1 MSPRTLRVA
10 MRAVPAWRPSLY
22 LTRVAHAPNPDPRL
36 LSDAPQQSTIIGAL
50 AIADVVKT
58 SLGPKGMDKILQ
70 PSPGSTSKLSVT
82 NDGAT
87 ILKSILVDNPAAK
100 VSGRAPLVLALPRA
114 ASVRRCSALPTPTR
128 LWHSRPLQVLIDIS
142 KTQDEEVGDGTT
154 SVCVLAGELLR
165 QAEKLMEQQ
174 ARAAARQGLRNAA
187 EPSRCSAPGSPR
199 ASFRPNRRRAAAPCA
214 QLHPQLIVAGFRR
227 AADVARARLESM
239 ALDHSSDP
247 AAFRSDLL
255 RIAETTLSSK
265 VLSQDKEHFAAMAVD
280 AVMKLK
286 GSTHIEQ
293 IQLIKKAGGTLRDSY
308 LDPDGYLLDKKM
320 SGDGPKRMVN
330 AKILLANTPMDTD
343 KIKLY
348 GTKVKTDSM
357 AKVAEIEAAERAKMN
372 AKVDKIIAHG
382 CNVFIN
388 RQLVYNL
395 PEQRLVDAGIMVIEH
410 ADFDGVAQLAHVT
423 RADIVSTFDT
433 PEQVTLGEALIIEE
447 IMIGEDKLIRFGGC
461 PNAEACTI
469 VLRGANEHI
478 LDEAERSLHDA
489 LCVLS
494 QTVVHTKVLPG
505 GGACE
510 MQMANAI
517 EQAALEVPG
526 KQALAMEAFARG
538 LRALPEIIATNGGF
552 DAADLIAKLRAKH
565 HEGEFTWGL
574 GAARAPAA
582 APLRAPRAG
591 LWPFRARAPL
601 TRAATRSPPRAHC
614 ARRAQTWRRASSR
627 RCTRSAS
634 WRASR

>member
-1 MSPRTLRVA
+1 MFQDGSMPGSVNVLEQGAGQARGE
-10 MRAVPAWRPSLY
+10 
-22 LTRVAHAPNPDPRL
+22 HARM
-36 LSDAPQQSTIIGAL
+36 STIIGAL

-70 PSPGSTSKLSVT
+70 PGPGSTSKLSVT

-100 VSGRAPLVLALPRA
+100 
-114 ASVRRCSALPTPTR
+114 
-128 LWHSRPLQVLIDIS
+128 VLIDIS

-174 ARAAARQGLRNAA
+174 
-187 EPSRCSAPGSPR
+187 
-199 ASFRPNRRRAAAPCA
+199 
-214 QLHPQLIVAGFRR
+214 LHPQLIVAGFRK
-227 AADVARARLESM
+227 AADVARAKLESM
-239 ALDHSSDP
+239 SLDHSADP
-247 AAFRSDLL
+247 VKFRSDLL

-265 VLSQDKEHFAAMAVD
+265 VLSQDKHHFAEMAVD

-286 GSTHIEQ
+286 GSTHLEQ

-320 SGDGPKRMVN
+320 AADGPKRMVN
-330 AKILLANTPMDTD
+330 AKILLANTPMDQD

-410 ADFDGVAQLAHVT
+410 ADFDGIAQLAHVT
-423 RADIVSTFDT
+423 RGDIVSTFDT
-433 PEQVTLGEALIIEE
+433 PELVTLGHALTIEE

-461 PNAEACTI
+461 PNAEACSI

-510 MQMANAI
+510 MSMANAI
-517 EQAALEVPG
+517 EEAALSVPG

-538 LRALPEIIATNGGF
+538 LRGLPEIIATNGGH
-552 DAADLIAKLRAKH
+552 DAADLIAKLRVKH
-565 HEGEFTWGL
+565 HAGDMEKGDLADMYEL
-574 GAARAPAA
+574 GIMESFKVKLHVLLSAAEAA
-582 APLRAPRAG
+582 EMLLRVDNIVQCAPRQ
-591 LWPFRARAPL
+591 RD
-601 TRAATRSPPRAHC
+601 H
-614 ARRAQTWRRASSR
+614 
-627 RCTRSAS
+627 
-634 WRASR
+634 

>member
-1 MSPRTLRVA
+1 MPGSVNVLEQGAGQARGEHARMS
-10 MRAVPAWRPSLY
+10 S
-22 LTRVAHAPNPDPRL
+22 
-36 LSDAPQQSTIIGAL
+36 IIGAL

-70 PSPGSTSKLSVT
+70 PAPGSNNPLSVT

-100 VSGRAPLVLALPRA
+100 L
-114 ASVRRCSALPTPTR
+114 
-128 LWHSRPLQVLIDIS
+128 LIDIS
-142 KTQDEEVGDGTT
+142 KTQDDEVGDGTT
-154 SVCVLAGELLR
+154 SVCVLAGEFLR
-165 QAEKLMEQQ
+165 QAEKLMEQ
-174 ARAAARQGLRNAA
+174 
-187 EPSRCSAPGSPR
+187 
-199 ASFRPNRRRAAAPCA
+199 

-227 AADVARARLESM
+227 AADVARATLEAMSV
-239 ALDHSSDP
+239 DHSADP
-247 AAFRSDLL
+247 AAFRKDLQ
-255 RIAETTLSSK
+255 RIAETTISSK
-265 VLSQDKEHFAAMAVD
+265 VLCQDKELFANMAVD

-308 LDPDGYLLDKKM
+308 LDRDGFLLDKKI
-320 SGDGPKRMVN
+320 GVACPKRVEK

-343 KIKLY
+343 KVKIY

-357 AKVAEIEAAERAKMN
+357 AKVADIEAAERAKMN
-372 AKVDKIIAHG
+372 AKVDKILAHG

-388 RQLVYNL
+388 RQLIYNL
-395 PEQRLVDAGIMVIEH
+395 PEQRLADAGVMVIEH

-433 PEQVTLGEALIIEE
+433 PDQVTLGEVDLIEE
-447 IMIGEDKLIRFGGC
+447 VMIGEDKLIRFSGI

-469 VLRGANEHI
+469 VLRGANYHI

-494 QTVVHTKVLPG
+494 QTVVNTKVLPG

-510 MQMANAI
+510 MEMAQAI
-517 EQAALEVPG
+517 DAAALDVPG

-538 LRALPEIIATNGGF
+538 LRAMPEIIATNGGL
-552 DAADLIAKLRAKH
+552 DAADLVSKLRVRH
-565 HEGEFTWGL
+565 HSGDTYSGLDMEKGEIGNMFDL
-574 GAARAPAA
+574 GIMESFKVKLHVLLSAAEAA
-582 APLRAPRAG
+582 EMLLRVDNVVQCVPRQ
-591 LWPFRARAPL
+591 RD
-601 TRAATRSPPRAHC
+601 H
-614 ARRAQTWRRASSR
+614 
-627 RCTRSAS
+627 
-634 WRASR
+634 

>member
-1 MSPRTLRVA
+1 MFQDGSMPGSVNVLEQGAGQARGE
-10 MRAVPAWRPSLY
+10 
-22 LTRVAHAPNPDPRL
+22 HARM
-36 LSDAPQQSTIIGAL
+36 STIIGAL

-70 PSPGSTSKLSVT
+70 PGPGSTSKLSVT

-100 VSGRAPLVLALPRA
+100 
-114 ASVRRCSALPTPTR
+114 
-128 LWHSRPLQVLIDIS
+128 VLIDIS

-174 ARAAARQGLRNAA
+174 
-187 EPSRCSAPGSPR
+187 
-199 ASFRPNRRRAAAPCA
+199 
-214 QLHPQLIVAGFRR
+214 LHPQLIVAGFRK
-227 AADVARARLESM
+227 AADVARAKLESM
-239 ALDHSSDP
+239 SLDHSADP
-247 AAFRSDLL
+247 VKFRSDLL

-265 VLSQDKEHFAAMAVD
+265 VLSQDKHHFAEMAVD

-286 GSTHIEQ
+286 GSTHLEQ

-320 SGDGPKRMVN
+320 AADGPKRMVN
-330 AKILLANTPMDTD
+330 AKILLANTPMDQD

-410 ADFDGVAQLAHVT
+410 ADFDGIAQLAHVT
-423 RADIVSTFDT
+423 RGDIVSTFDT
-433 PEQVTLGEALIIEE
+433 PELVTLGHALTIEE

-461 PNAEACTI
+461 PNAEACSI

-510 MQMANAI
+510 MSMANAI
-517 EQAALEVPG
+517 EEAALSVPG

-538 LRALPEIIATNGGF
+538 LRGLPEIIATNGGH
-552 DAADLIAKLRAKH
+552 DAADLIAKLRVKH
-565 HEGEFTWGL
+565 HAGETNWGL
-574 GAARAPAA
+574 DMEKGDLADMYELGIMESFKVKLHVLLSAAEAA
-582 APLRAPRAG
+582 EMLLRVDNIVQCAPRQ
-591 LWPFRARAPL
+591 RD
-601 TRAATRSPPRAHC
+601 H
-614 ARRAQTWRRASSR
+614 
-627 RCTRSAS
+627 
-634 WRASR
+634 